1 MKENILYLWF
11 QLAVGVCNRLA
22 GEIFS
27 KFGNIT
33 DIYNCDD
40 FSFLGKEKEKY
51 IKRLENKDTAQAF
64 EILKRCEQMGVGMV
78 GYYSE
83 LYPKSLRSIKT
94 PPAVLYYIGELRNLN
109 DIPCVGIV
117 GSRNMTDY
125 GKSITEHFAYNLAQ
139 SGVCIVS
146 GLAKGIDTA
155 AHRGAIKAGGYTVA
169 VLGNPIG
176 DIYPKENLKA
186 FETLYERGLVLSEM
200 YPGCPRTRADFP
212 NRNRIIS
219 GLSDVIL
226 VSEAGENSGALI
238 TVRHGVEQGKMI
250 FAVPGSIG
258 AENAGTNQLIK
269 TGTPVATDPQDVL
282 APLLTRYPE
291 MSRVYVPSATAKLRA
306 YGNAKTK
313 IDKEIKNSKST
324 KNEGIEKPTIAE
336 ASPRVEISEEPK
348 VKIKNLKNAVDEI
361 RLSGDVAET
370 ILSVLN
376 DDKPMTADEIVTK
389 TGLAVSEVMTEL
401 TFMEIDGSVTVSV
414 GGRYSRRESN

>member
-1 MKENILYLWF
+1 MMKENILYLWF
-11 QLAVGVCNRLA
+11 QLALGVCNRLA

-27 KFGNIT
+27 KFDNIT
-33 DIYNCDD
+33 DIYNCED

-51 IKRLENKDTAQAF
+51 IKRLENKDTANAF
-64 EILKRCEQMGVGMV
+64 EVLKRCEQMGVGMV
-78 GYYSE
+78 GYYGE

-125 GKSITEHFAYNLAQ
+125 GKSVTEHFAYNLAQ

-155 AHRGAIKAGGYTVA
+155 AHRGAIMADGYTVA

-186 FETLYERGLVLSEM
+186 FETLYKRGLVVSEM

-219 GLSDVIL
+219 ALSDIIV

-238 TVRHGVEQGKMI
+238 TARHGVEQGKLI

-306 YGNAKTK
+306 YGNAKAK
-313 IDKEIKNSKST
+313 IDKEIKNNKS
-324 KNEGIEKPTIAE
+324 IEKPTIVE

-348 VKIKNLKNAVDEI
+348 VKIKAVENTVNESL
-361 RLSGDVAET
+361 LSGDIADT

-376 DDKPMTADEIVTK
+376 DNKPMTADEIVAK
-389 TGLAVSEVMTEL
+389 TGLPVSEVMTEL

-414 GGRYSRRESN
+414 GGRYTARKF